1 MVKQKSSSL
10 SIIMLDSKTQNQ
22 EIGFVIKAQ
31 DYLLSVEGLP
41 HARVNDLVMTQSGD
55 RGLVAALSDTEV
67 EIWML
72 DSARP
77 KPGDTLTL
85 TSASLKLPLSAN
97 LFGRMINPLG
107 VAMDGGVGFPP
118 ARDIIDL
125 DIVAPGIDARSVV
138 SEQFYTGLTMIDTLI
153 PIGKGQ
159 RELIFGEARSGKTSF
174 LLDVIVHQKHLSRVC
189 IYAALGKSDID
200 VKRFTESVISAGAGE
215 YTVII
220 GATSSQSAP
229 SIAIAPSV
237 ASAVAE
243 YYRSAG
249 RDVLLILD
257 DLATHAKYL
266 REIGLL
272 AGRIP
277 GRESY
282 PADIFF
288 QHSRIVERA
297 GNFNDHFRS
306 GSITL
311 LPVIETDIENFTN
324 LIPTNVM
331 SMTDGHILFSSQLR
345 AKGQYPAVEPDRSV
359 TRVGRQTQKFLHKV
373 LSDRVRSL
381 LADFHELERYGRF
394 GSELSME
401 TQLKIKRGKVT
412 EELLKQEPLSAIE
425 PAVQILLL
433 SLVFTGFFDVMDI
446 ESVRAK
452 KSVILKTLDEVEPF
466 KGLKAEI
473 EKINLDELIT
483 KIKLN
488 LPTLE
493 ALCRA

>member
-1 MVKQKSSSL
+1 MPNSNPNSQ
-10 SIIMLDSKTQNQ
+10 Q
-22 EIGFVIKAQ
+22 IGYVTKAQ

-41 HARVNDLVMTQSGD
+41 QARVNDLVVTQSGA
-55 RGLVAALSDTEV
+55 RGLVAALADTEV
-67 EIWML
+67 EVWML
-72 DSARP
+72 DAARP
-77 KPGDTLTL
+77 KPGEMLTL
-85 TSASLKLPLSAN
+85 TDASLKLPLSAN

-107 VAMDGGVGFPP
+107 VAMDGEVGLPP
-118 ARDIIDL
+118 ARDVIDL
-125 DIVAPGIDARSVV
+125 DVVAPGIDAREVV
-138 SEQFYTGLTMIDTLI
+138 SEQFYTGLSIIDTLI

-200 VKRFTESVISAGAGE
+200 VKRFTESVIREGAGE
-215 YTVII
+215 YTVVI

-237 ASAVAE
+237 ACAVAE
-243 YYRSAG
+243 HYRNQG

-277 GRESY
+277 GRQSY

-297 GNFNDHFRS
+297 GNFNDHFGN

-331 SMTDGHILFSSQLR
+331 SMTDGHILFSASLR
-345 AKGQYPAVEPDRSV
+345 AKGQYPAVEPDKSV

-381 LADFHELERYGRF
+381 LADYHELERYGRF

-412 EELLKQEPLSAIE
+412 EELLRQEPLSAIE
-425 PAVQILLL
+425 PGVQILLL
-433 SLVFTGFFDVMDI
+433 AFVFTGFFDVMDI
-446 ESVRAK
+446 ESVRSK
-452 KSVILKTLDEVEPF
+452 KSVILKALSEVEIF
-466 KGLKAEI
+466 RSLQNEFAKVT
-473 EKINLDELIT
+473 LDELIT
-483 KIKLN
+483 KLKLN
-488 LPTLE
+488 QATLE
-493 ALCRA
+493 AVCRA